1 MRARARARALRLARY
16 EILGSTYLMTRQ
28 RYRNFADAINDR
40 VSSRVF
46 SQRGILLILRD
57 CDNSEN
63 RVASVLQHFIIGFAL
78 PLSSS
83 PPPPSLPTQF
93 SSTSLEDREE
103 DFSLVFVSSRRF
115 LRGKKLKRSR
125 SQEEESAPVKL
136 QKDRSRTCVTMFSF
150 AYAERK
156 CIISYRMAE
165 IYDDGPRPIIH
176 AFVRFCR
183 ALF

>member
-1 MRARARARALRLARY
+1 MRARARARALRLARH
-16 EILGSTYLMTRQ
+16 EILRSTYLMTRQ
-28 RYRNFADAINDR
+28 RCRNFADAINDR

-83 PPPPSLPTQF
+83 SPSPSPHSFL
-93 SSTSLEDREE
+93 TSLEDREE

-125 SQEEESAPVKL
+125 SQGEESAPVKL

-165 IYDDGPRPIIH
+165 IYDDGPQPIIH